1 VGASY
6 VDKGVGWE
14 QNSPTVLPE
23 FVLEALFRSRC
34 AGPLNILDAPV
45 FAALRVRTGSTV
57 VAAAL
62 AASAVRTMDQP
73 KEAASMK
80 IMLISRFVVLPV
92 ALCTMSVAPLMV
104 RAQDDGTTGPPKV
117 LVIQREMMKPGRAG
131 SMHEKS
137 EGAFVAALKANH
149 LDIHYLAMTSL
160 SGPNRALF
168 FSGYSSV
175 AAWGDESKALDKN
188 VAGAAALDRANV
200 VDGDLLAEQAQSMWL
215 RDDELSMNPH
225 DLKGDRYMQIS
236 QYFVKPGHVAEWE
249 ELVKLVKEGYAKGVP
264 EASWVVYEQ
273 RYGPSGSAYIVLTP
287 LKSLSEVDGML
298 GSGKSFMD
306 AMGESGMKKMGQ
318 LEAASVETWQ
328 MNLFAF
334 SPKMSSPPEQWVK
347 DEPDYWGPKKMMA
360 PMKKA
365 EMKPMP

>member
-1 VGASY
+1 
-6 VDKGVGWE
+6 
-14 QNSPTVLPE
+14 
-23 FVLEALFRSRC
+23 
-34 AGPLNILDAPV
+34 
-45 FAALRVRTGSTV
+45 
-57 VAAAL
+57 
-62 AASAVRTMDQP
+62 MDQP

-80 IMLISRFVVLPV
+80 IKWMSSGVLLPV
-92 ALCTMSVAPLMV
+92 VLCTMSVAPRVV
-104 RAQDDGTTGPPKV
+104 RAQDNGASGPPKV

-131 SMHEKS
+131 SMHEKT
-137 EGAFVAALKANH
+137 EGAFVAAIKANH

-168 FSGYSSV
+168 FSGYSSM
-175 AAWGDESKALDKN
+175 AAWEEESKALDKN
-188 VAGAAALDRANV
+188 VAGAAALDHANV
-200 VDGDLLAEQAQSMWL
+200 VDGDLLAEQAQSVWL

-264 EASWVVYEQ
+264 EASWVMFEQ
-273 RYGPSGSAYIVLTP
+273 RYGPSGSAYIVVTP
-287 LKSLSEVDGML
+287 MKSLSEVDGML
-298 GSGKSFMD
+298 GSGKAFVD

-318 LEAASVETWQ
+318 LEGACVDSWQ

-347 DEPDYWGPKKMMA
+347 DEPDYWGTKKMMM
-360 PMKKA
+360 PMNKDEKKDT
-365 EMKPMP
+365 MKPM